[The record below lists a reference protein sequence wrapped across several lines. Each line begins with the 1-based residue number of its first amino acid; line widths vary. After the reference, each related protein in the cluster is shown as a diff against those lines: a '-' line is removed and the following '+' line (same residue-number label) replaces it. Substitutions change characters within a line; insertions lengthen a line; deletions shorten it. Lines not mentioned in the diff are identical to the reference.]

1 MTRTPAK
8 PLLIAGLIA
17 GAMGLSAAETAAQD
31 RAGLATYRNERH
43 GFTVSYPAA
52 QFVALP
58 AATEDAR
65 LFVSKDDK
73 ARLLVGTLPN
83 SDSKSL
89 SEYRSFL
96 LRESYAGAKMD
107 YAPVRND
114 WFVLSGTRNGTSFY
128 QRVTFTCSGRSI
140 TSWALLYPEA
150 ERGTYDRIV
159 EQVHRSYR
167 AGAGNCD

>member
-1 MTRTPAK
+1 MTHTPAK
-8 PLLIAGLIA
+8 PLLIAALVA
-17 GAMGLSAAETAAQD
+17 GATGLSPAESVAQD

-52 QFVALP
+52 QFVALT

-65 LFVSKDDK
+65 MFVSNDDK

-83 SDSKSL
+83 SDSKTL
-89 SEYRSFL
+89 GEYRSFL
-96 LRESYAGAKMD
+96 LRESYAGAKID
-107 YAPVRND
+107 YAPMRKD

-128 QRVTFTCSGRSI
+128 QRVTFTCGGRSI

-150 ERGTYDRIV
+150 QRATYDRIV

-167 AGAGNCD
+167 AGPGNCD